1 MIFQHNLN
9 DMCVLIFLGWLI
21 HHRDK
26 QNLCKTVVTYL
37 PPINAKVTEF
47 STIFT
52 YLEYLQNLARQ
63 ANMKYVNVTLDWGA
77 AINAYKTIWQY
88 QRKFENLIIH
98 LGYFHFMKE
107 NFQALYV
114 VFLLEKYYPRPK
126 YRLNVQ
132 G

>member
-1 MIFQHNLN
+1 MIFEHDLN

-26 QNLCKTVVTYL
+26 QNLCETVVTYL

-52 YLEYLQNLARQ
+52 YLEYIHNLARQ
-63 ANMKYVNVTLDWGA
+63 ANMKYVDESLDCGVT
-77 AINAYKTIWQY
+77 IIAYKTRWQY
-88 QRKFENLIIH
+88 QRKFENVIIYF
-98 LGYFHFMKE
+98 GDFHFMKE
-107 NFQALYV
+107 NFQVLYV
-114 VFLLEKYYPRPK
+114 VGLLEKYYPRSK
-126 YRLNVQ
+126 NVNVQ

>member
-1 MIFQHNLN
+1 
-9 DMCVLIFLGWLI
+9 
-21 HHRDK
+21 
-26 QNLCKTVVTYL
+26 
-37 PPINAKVTEF
+37 
-47 STIFT
+47 
-52 YLEYLQNLARQ
+52 
-63 ANMKYVNVTLDWGA
+63 MKYVNVTLDCGA

-107 NFQALYV
+107 NFQVLYV

>member
-1 MIFQHNLN
+1 MIFEHDLN

-52 YLEYLQNLARQ
+52 YLEYIHNLARQ
-63 ANMKYVNVTLDWGA
+63 ANMKYVDESLDCGVT
-77 AINAYKTIWQY
+77 IIAYKTRWQY
-88 QRKFENLIIH
+88 QRKFENVIIYF
-98 LGYFHFMKE
+98 GDFHFMKE
-107 NFQALYV
+107 NFQVLYV
-114 VFLLEKYYPRPK
+114 VGLLEKYYPRSK
-126 YRLNVQ
+126 NVNVQ

>member
-1 MIFQHNLN
+1 MFQHDLN
-9 DMCVLIFLGWLI
+9 YICVLIFSGWFI

-37 PPINAKVTEF
+37 PRINAKVTEF

-52 YLEYLQNLARQ
+52 YLEYFQNLARQ
-63 ANMKYVNVTLDWGA
+63 ANMKYVNVTLDCGA

-88 QRKFENLIIH
+88 QMKFENVIIH
-98 LGYFHFMKE
+98 LGDFHLMKE
-107 NFQALYV
+107 NFQVLYV
-114 VFLLEKYYPRPK
+114 VGLLEKYYPRPK
-126 YRLNVQ
+126 CRLRVQ

>member
-1 MIFQHNLN
+1 MFQHDLN
-9 DMCVLIFLGWLI
+9 YMCVLIFSDWLI
-21 HHRDK
+21 HHRYK

-63 ANMKYVNVTLDWGA
+63 ANMKYVNVTLDCGA

-88 QRKFENLIIH
+88 QRKFENVTIH
-98 LGYFHFMKE
+98 LGDFHFMKE
-107 NFQALYV
+107 NFQVLYV
-114 VFLLEKYYPRPK
+114 VGLLEKYYPRPK
-126 YRLNVQ
+126 YRLKVQ